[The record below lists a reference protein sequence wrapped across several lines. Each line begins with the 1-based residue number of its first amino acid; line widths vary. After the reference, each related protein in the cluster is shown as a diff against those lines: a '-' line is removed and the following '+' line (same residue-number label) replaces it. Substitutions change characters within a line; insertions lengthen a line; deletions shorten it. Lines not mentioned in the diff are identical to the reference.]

1 MFPIL
6 IYCAINAGILLPRCL
21 LSLSLPLGPV
31 AKISSLL
38 KENKPRLLLLAS
50 NIEIATFA
58 SLALDLLSGNFGV
71 ALPAICCWNFLTTR
85 YRQSSWT
92 KMSISGLE
100 AMVDSYLLSHR
111 CPAPISALYLKA
123 KSFIAYLGTP
133 RRAAQP
139 QASS

>member
-6 IYCAINAGILLPRCL
+6 VYCAINTGILLPRCL

-38 KENKPRLLLLAS
+38 KENKARMLLLAA
-50 NIEIATFA
+50 NIEIATFV

-71 ALPAICCWNFLTTR
+71 ALPALACWNFLTTR

-92 KMSISGLE
+92 KMSISALE
-100 AMVDSYLLSHR
+100 ATVDGYLLSPR
-111 CPAPISALYLKA
+111 CPSPISAGYVKA
-123 KSFIAYLGTP
+123 KSFVAYLATP
-133 RRAAQP
+133 RRSTKP